1 MLFKALALITLIL
14 IIFTPIDTFNNIET
28 FYNPHK
34 ETDSSILQGKYYKY
48 TDKRDKRQFKKRRR
62 SVRQIQTGKL
72 RIKDAASTGGGYYEA
87 KDYPF
92 YNGSPFFDSGP
103 TQPLFLGIFTMSNGR
118 EWKKQKDINYKI
130 DMGKVLNPFTQRTY
144 KPGIPI
150 HI

>member
-28 FYNPHK
+28 FYNPYK
-34 ETDSSILQGKYYKY
+34 DSDSSILQGKYYKY

-62 SVRQIQTGKL
+62 TVRQIQTGKL
-72 RIKDAASTGGGYYEA
+72 RIDTEPTGGYYEA
-87 KDYPF
+87 NDYPF
-92 YNGSPFFDSGP
+92 YNGSPFFNSGP
-103 TQPLFLGIFTMSNGR
+103 GQPLFLGIFTMSNGR
-118 EWKKQKDINYKI
+118 EWKKQKNINYKI